1 MLHFSHF
8 QNFQHL
14 LPLPFQKKSPS
25 PSPSS
30 KNSSRKIA
38 CFSVTCPVRHTHFKV
53 RHQIHRSWEFSIIF
67 HGSSIHFQDMSRPC
81 PSKELLRD
89 SKSIKTES
97 TSRESDEHLQFRE
110 VAILRRKNKRLQPL
124 RWVGDDGFTWF
135 HWGVDIY
142 FLYSLH
148 DFWGKVPAIAIAA
161 DRWQFM
167 TIDGTH
173 THRYMYIK

>member
-25 PSPSS
+25 PSLSP

-53 RHQIHRSWEFSIIF
+53 RHQIHRSWESSII
-67 HGSSIHFQDMSRPC
+67 HGSSIHFQPSRPC
-81 PSKELLRD
+81 LSKELLRD

-124 RWVGDDGFTWF
+124 RCAGTTVRFYMVSLQGSGHHSF
-135 HWGVDIY
+135 Y
-142 FLYSLH
+142 FEYFLH
-148 DFWGKVPAIAIAA
+148 DF
-161 DRWQFM
+161 
-167 TIDGTH
+167 
-173 THRYMYIK
+173 